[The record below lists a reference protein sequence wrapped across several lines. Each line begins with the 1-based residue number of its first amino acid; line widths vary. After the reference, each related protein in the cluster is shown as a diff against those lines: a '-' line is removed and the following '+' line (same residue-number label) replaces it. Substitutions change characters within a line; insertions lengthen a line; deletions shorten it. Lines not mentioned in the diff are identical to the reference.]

1 MSLSR
6 RSFAPLMSFGAAL
19 GMMAL
24 SGCESHR
31 PPDNL
36 AQAVQMGERPVAML
50 GTDSFF
56 GGTVEV
62 TATISRGIGKGLN
75 GPGGGGGGHHHGG
88 GGGAEIPDVASM
100 ETDDANAYLRSKMA
114 VGSPLPPV
122 TLHLK
127 LHNVSKE
134 TFAVTIIDFDSDLGN
149 FAVHPD
155 VLSIAP
161 DQVAEPDSMVSQ
173 LGVGSDT
180 IPVKVTLMKNGV
192 RESKTVLVKA
202 LTPSLAPTK

>member
-1 MSLSR
+1 MTLSR

-24 SGCESHR
+24 AGCEAHR

-36 AQAVQMGERPVAML
+36 AQAVQMGERPVAMT
-50 GTDSFF
+50 GTDTFF

-62 TATISRGIGKGLN
+62 TATISRGIGKGLKAPKHHFGDGASRG
-75 GPGGGGGGHHHGG
+75 GPEV
-88 GGGAEIPDVASM
+88 ADVGSM
-100 ETDDANAYLRSKMA
+100 ESDEAQAYMRSKMA

-122 TLHLK
+122 TLHLI
-127 LHNVSKE
+127 LHNTSKE
-134 TFAVTIIDFDSDLGN
+134 TFSVTIIDFDSDLGN

-161 DQVAEPDSMVSQ
+161 DQSAEPDSMVSQ
-173 LGVGSDT
+173 LGVGSDL
-180 IPVKVTLMKNGV
+180 IPVKVTLMKGGV
-192 RESKTVLVKA
+192 RETKLVQVKA
-202 LTPSLAPTK
+202 LEISPTSPPSK